1 MELKGIGRLM
11 RILVFG
17 INYAPELT
25 GIGKYTGEMC
35 EWLAQKGHEVE
46 VITSMPY
53 YPEWKIRKAYQGKWW
68 FTETINNVKVRRTVF
83 YVPEKVSGT
92 TRIIHEFSF
101 LLSSSVWWFKS
112 MFKSY
117 DLVISPYPPLIIGV
131 WPYLYS
137 IFHKTKWVFHIQD
150 LQVDAARDLGLIKN
164 ERLLNVLERIE
175 RFFLKKS
182 NYVSSISEGMKM
194 KILAK
199 GIDAQKYIML
209 PNWVDT
215 DFIKP
220 MAKPVSMREE
230 LGLQENDIIILY
242 SGNMGEKQGLEA
254 IIPMAKKFIERKEI
268 KIVLAGEGAAKER
281 LMKETESC
289 NLKNVI
295 FLPLQPYE
303 KLSSFLAIAD
313 FHLVLQ
319 KKAASDLLL
328 PSKLLSILS
337 AGGCAI
343 VTAVRNSSLHNMIGE
358 TNAGWLAEPE
368 DVEDLIRILE
378 KAIDS
383 PSENDLKK
391 ENARKYA
398 LRYLN
403 KDEVLGDFQNVISG
417 LS

>member
-1 MELKGIGRLM
+1 M

-17 INYAPELT
+17 INYSPELT

-35 EWLAQKGHEVE
+35 EWLAQQGHEVE

-53 YPEWKIRKAYQGKWW
+53 YPEWKIRKAYQGRWW
-68 FTETINNVKVRRTVF
+68 FTETINQVKVRRTVF
-83 YVPEKVSGT
+83 YVPEKVTGA
-92 TRIIHEFSF
+92 TRIAHEFSF
-101 LLSSSVWWFKS
+101 LMSSAIWWFKS
-112 MFKSY
+112 MFKKY

-137 IFHKTKWVFHIQD
+137 RFHKTKWVFHIQD
-150 LQVDAARDLGLIKN
+150 LQVDAAKDLGLIKN
-164 ERLLNVLERIE
+164 KRLLAVLDSVE
-175 RFFLKKS
+175 RFFLRKAD
-182 NYVSSISEGMKM
+182 YVSSISEGMKK
-194 KILAK
+194 KILEK
-199 GIDAQKYIML
+199 GISQEKYIML

-220 MAKPVSMREE
+220 MSKSDSMRRE
-230 LGLQENDIIILY
+230 LGFGENDIIILY

-254 IIPMAKKFIERKEI
+254 VIPMAQKFAFRPEV

-281 LMKETESC
+281 LMKETEIKR
-289 NLKNVI
+289 LKNI
-295 FLPLQPYE
+295 TFLPIQAYE
-303 KLSSFLAIAD
+303 KLSAFLAIAD

-343 VTAVRNSSLHNMIGE
+343 VTAVNNSSLHRMIGE

-368 DVEDLIRILE
+368 DIDDLIRILE

-383 PSENDLKK
+383 SSENALKK

-398 LRYLN
+398 LKYLN
-403 KDEVLGDFQNVISG
+403 KEEVLGEFQNVISG
-417 LS
+417 L

>member
-1 MELKGIGRLM
+1 M

-35 EWLAQKGHEVE
+35 EWLAEHGHEVE

-53 YPEWKIRKAYQGKWW
+53 YPEWKIRKAYQGRWW
-68 FTETINNVKVRRTVF
+68 FTETINKVKVRRTVF
-83 YVPEKVSGT
+83 YVPEKVTGT
-92 TRIIHEFSF
+92 TRIAHEFSF
-101 LLSSSVWWFKS
+101 LLSSSIWWFKS
-112 MFKSY
+112 LFRKY
-117 DLVISPYPPLIIGV
+117 DLVISPYPPLIIGA
-131 WPYLYS
+131 WPYIYS
-137 IFHKTKWVFHIQD
+137 RFHKTKWVFHIQD

-164 ERLLNVLERIE
+164 DRLLNVLEYME
-175 RFFLKKS
+175 KFFLRKAD
-182 NYVSSISEGMKM
+182 YVSSISDGMKM
-194 KILAK
+194 KILGK
-199 GIDAQKYIML
+199 GIDAGKYIML

-215 DFIKP
+215 DFIRP
-220 MAKPVSMREE
+220 MPKNDSMRSE
-230 LGLQENDIIILY
+230 LGFEEKDIIILY

-254 IIPMAKKFIERKEI
+254 VIPIAQKFADRSEV

-281 LMKETESC
+281 LMKETEA
-289 NLKNVI
+289 NRLKNI
-295 FLPLQPYE
+295 TFLPIQAYE
-303 KLSSFLAIAD
+303 KLSAFLAIAD

-343 VTAVRNSSLHNMIGE
+343 VTAVDNSSLHKMIGE

-368 DVEDLIRILE
+368 NIGNLISILE

-383 PSENDLKK
+383 PLENTLKK

-398 LRYLN
+398 LKYLN
-403 KDEVLGDFQNVISG
+403 KDEILKDFQNVISG

>member
-1 MELKGIGRLM
+1 M

-35 EWLAQKGHEVE
+35 EWLAQQGHQVE

-53 YPEWKIRKAYQGKWW
+53 YPEWKVRKAYQGRWW

-83 YVPEKVSGT
+83 YVPEKVTGA
-92 TRIIHEFSF
+92 TRMVHEFSF
-101 LLSSSVWWFKS
+101 LLSSSVWWFKAL
-112 MFKSY
+112 FKKY
-117 DLVISPYPPLIIGV
+117 DLVISPYPPLIIGI

-137 IFHKTKWVFHIQD
+137 LFNKTKWVFHIQD

-164 ERLLNVLERIE
+164 NRLLNILEQIE
-175 RFFLKKS
+175 KFFLRKS
-182 NYVSSISEGMKM
+182 DYVSSISEGMKK
-194 KILAK
+194 KILEK
-199 GIDAQKYIML
+199 GIPVEKYIML

-215 DFIKP
+215 NFIR
-220 MAKPVSMREE
+220 PVSKADSLRGE
-230 LGLQENDIIILY
+230 LGFEQKDIIILY

-254 IIPMAKKFIERKEI
+254 VIPMAKFFADRLDV

-281 LMKETESC
+281 LMRETESN
-289 NLKNVI
+289 NLKNI
-295 FLPLQPYE
+295 SFLPIQPYE
-303 KLSSFLAIAD
+303 KLSAFLAIAD

-337 AGGCAI
+337 AGGCAV
-343 VTAVRNSSLHNMIGE
+343 VTAVENSSLYNMIAE

-368 DVEDLIRILE
+368 NTEDLIRILE
-378 KAIDS
+378 KAINS
-383 PSENDLKK
+383 TSENGLKK

-398 LRYLN
+398 LKHLN
-403 KDEVLGDFQNVISG
+403 KDEILEDFQNVISS

>member
-1 MELKGIGRLM
+1 M

-35 EWLAQKGHEVE
+35 EWLAGQGHDVE

-53 YPEWKIRKAYQGKWW
+53 YPEWKIKKAYQGRWW
-68 FTETINNVKVRRTVF
+68 FTETINKVKVRRTFF
-83 YVPEKVSGT
+83 YVPEKVTGT
-92 TRIIHEFSF
+92 TRIAHEFSF
-101 LLSSSVWWFKS
+101 LLSSSVWWLKALFK
-112 MFKSY
+112 KY
-117 DLVISPYPPLIIGV
+117 DLVISPYPPLIIGI

-137 IFHKTKWVFHIQD
+137 RFHKTKWVFHIQD

-164 ERLLNVLERIE
+164 KRLLYILEHVE
-175 RFFLKKS
+175 RFFLRKANS
-182 NYVSSISEGMKM
+182 VSSISEGMKK
-194 KILAK
+194 KILEK
-199 GIDAQKYIML
+199 GISEEKYIML
-209 PNWVDT
+209 PNWVDI
-215 DFIKP
+215 DFIRP
-220 MAKPVSMREE
+220 MSKEESMRRE
-230 LGLQENDIIILY
+230 LGFEEKDIIILY

-254 IIPMAKKFIERKEI
+254 VIPMAQKFANKSEV

-281 LMKETESC
+281 LMKETEA
-289 NLKNVI
+289 NRLKNI
-295 FLPLQPYE
+295 TFLPIQPYE
-303 KLSSFLAIAD
+303 KLSAFLAIAD

-343 VTAVRNSSLHNMIGE
+343 VTAVENSSLHKMIGE

-368 DVEDLIRILE
+368 NIEDLIRILE
-378 KAIDS
+378 NAIDS
-383 PSENDLKK
+383 PSKNIQKK

-398 LRYLN
+398 LKYLN
-403 KDEVLGDFQNVISG
+403 KDEILSNFQNVISG
-417 LS
+417 QS

>member
-1 MELKGIGRLM
+1 M

-53 YPEWKIRKAYQGKWW
+53 YPEWKIRKAYQGRWW
-68 FTETINNVKVRRTVF
+68 FTETINKVKVRRTVF
-83 YVPEKVSGT
+83 YVPEKVTGA
-92 TRIIHEFSF
+92 TRIAHEFSF
-101 LLSSSVWWFKS
+101 LLSSAIWWFKS
-112 MFKSY
+112 MFKRY

-137 IFHKTKWVFHIQD
+137 RFNKTKWVFHIQD
-150 LQVDAARDLGLIKN
+150 LQVDAAKDLGLIKN
-164 ERLLNVLERIE
+164 KRLLGVLDFIE
-175 RFFLKKS
+175 RFFLRKAD
-182 NYVSSISEGMKM
+182 YVSSISEGMKK

-199 GIDAQKYIML
+199 GIAEEKYIML

-215 DFIKP
+215 DFIRP
-220 MAKPVSMREE
+220 MSKQDSMRRE
-230 LGLQENDIIILY
+230 LGFEEKDIIIMY

-254 IIPMAKKFIERKEI
+254 VIPMAQKFASRSEV

-281 LMKETESC
+281 LMKESET
-289 NLKNVI
+289 NYLKNI
-295 FLPLQPYE
+295 TFLPIQAYE
-303 KLSSFLAIAD
+303 KLSAFLAIAD

-343 VTAVRNSSLHNMIGE
+343 VTAVNNSSLHRMIGD

-368 DVEDLIRILE
+368 DIDDLIRIVE
-378 KAIDS
+378 IAIDS
-383 PSENDLKK
+383 PSENTVKK

-398 LRYLN
+398 LKYLN
-403 KDEVLGDFQNVISG
+403 KEEVLGDFQNVISG

>member
-1 MELKGIGRLM
+1 M

-35 EWLAQKGHEVE
+35 EWLALQGHEVE

-53 YPEWKIRKAYQGKWW
+53 YPEWKIRKAYQGRWW
-68 FTETINNVKVRRTVF
+68 FTETINKVKVRRTVF
-83 YVPEKVSGT
+83 YVPEKVTGV
-92 TRIIHEFSF
+92 TRIAHEFSF
-101 LLSSSVWWFKS
+101 LLSSSIWWLRS
-112 MFKSY
+112 MFKKY
-117 DLVISPYPPLIIGV
+117 DLVISPYPPLIVGV
-131 WPYLYS
+131 WPYIYS
-137 IFHKTKWVFHIQD
+137 RFHKTKWVFHIHD

-164 ERLLNVLERIE
+164 NRLLEILEYVE
-175 RFFLKKS
+175 RFFLRKA
-182 NYVSSISEGMKM
+182 NYVSSISEGMKK

-199 GIDAQKYIML
+199 GISEEKYIML

-215 DFIKP
+215 DFIRP
-220 MAKPVSMREE
+220 MSKSDSMRRE
-230 LGLQENDIIILY
+230 LGFKEEDIIILY

-254 IIPMAKKFIERKEI
+254 VIPMAQKFAQRPEV

-281 LMKETESC
+281 LMRETES
-289 NLKNVI
+289 NRLKNVT
-295 FLPLQPYE
+295 FLALQAYE
-303 KLSSFLAIAD
+303 KLSAFLAIAD

-343 VTAVRNSSLHNMIGE
+343 VTAVENSSLHKMIGE
-358 TNAGWLAEPE
+358 TNAGWIAEPE
-368 DVEDLIRILE
+368 NIEDLIRILE

-383 PSENDLKK
+383 PSENTLKK

-398 LRYLN
+398 LKYLN
-403 KDEVLGDFQNVISG
+403 KDEILGDFQNVITG

>member
-1 MELKGIGRLM
+1 M

-53 YPEWKIRKAYQGKWW
+53 YPEWKIRKAYQGRWW
-68 FTETINNVKVRRTVF
+68 FTETINKVKVRRTVF
-83 YVPEKVSGT
+83 YVPEKVTGA
-92 TRIIHEFSF
+92 TRIAHEFSF
-101 LLSSSVWWFKS
+101 LLSSAIWWFKS
-112 MFKSY
+112 MFKRY

-137 IFHKTKWVFHIQD
+137 RFNKTKWVFHIQD
-150 LQVDAARDLGLIKN
+150 LQVDAAKDLGLIKN
-164 ERLLNVLERIE
+164 KRLLAVLDSIE
-175 RFFLKKS
+175 RFFLRKAD
-182 NYVSSISEGMKM
+182 YVSSISEGMKK

-199 GIDAQKYIML
+199 GIAEEKYIML

-215 DFIKP
+215 DFIRP
-220 MAKPVSMREE
+220 MSKQDSMRRE
-230 LGLQENDIIILY
+230 LGFEERDIIIMY

-254 IIPMAKKFIERKEI
+254 VIPMAQKFASRSEV

-281 LMKETESC
+281 LMKESEINRLRNIT
-289 NLKNVI
+289 
-295 FLPLQPYE
+295 FLPIQAYE
-303 KLSSFLAIAD
+303 KLSAFLAIAD

-343 VTAVRNSSLHNMIGE
+343 VTAVNNSSLHRMIGD

-368 DVEDLIRILE
+368 DIDDLIRIVE
-378 KAIDS
+378 IAIDS
-383 PSENDLKK
+383 PSENTVKK

-398 LRYLN
+398 LKYLN
-403 KDEVLGDFQNVISG
+403 KEEVLGDFQNVISG